1 MLRGNQAAHIVERA
15 CNEWIGNAGTVLGF
29 YIDDESKGAAIRG
42 AGSEANV
49 KGNGPLGQRLVFC
62 IFSENAGKR
71 ASIGLVWHDGYTR
84 HFWRPLD
91 VDVSDVFDGTVL
103 KFRHTVLQDP
113 CQDFSAG
120 KQFLRIGIV
129 LRIAPRQIEVFECL
143 HTRPSFTFIVSQ
155 FVKRI

>member
-1 MLRGNQAAHIVERA
+1 M
-15 CNEWIGNAGTVLGF
+15 LGF

-62 IFSENAGKR
+62 IFSEDAGEL
-71 ASIGLVWHDGYTR
+71 ASIGLVWHDGYAR
-84 HFWRPLD
+84 YFWRPLD

-103 KFRHTVLQDP
+103 KFRHAVLQDP

-129 LRIAPRQIEVFECL
+129 LRIAPRQLEVFECL